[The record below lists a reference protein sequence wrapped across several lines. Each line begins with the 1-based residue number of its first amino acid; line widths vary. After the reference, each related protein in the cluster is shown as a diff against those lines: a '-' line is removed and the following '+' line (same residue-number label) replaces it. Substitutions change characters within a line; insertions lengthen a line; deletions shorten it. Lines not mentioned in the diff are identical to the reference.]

1 MSADVEAIAKA
12 WMAHQ
17 GYSPDDIEVAETDTH
32 EARGCYFAGTSWC
45 CFDEYGNSN
54 HPAWD
59 VLEEATEMARV
70 AIEAL
75 EATHAIVELPKP
87 ANVIEAE
94 WNGEWVDGIIT
105 AHFGSG
111 KVRCYLED
119 PRMTSDDAREIGAG
133 LIAAAA
139 AADRSEV
146 PS

>member
-1 MSADVEAIAKA
+1 MSADIEVIAKA

-32 EARGCYFAGTSWC
+32 EARGCDWHGTSWY

-75 EATHAIVELPKP
+75 TETHAIIELPKP
-87 ANVIEAE
+87 WMEGSDAE
-94 WNGEWVDGIIT
+94 WADGIIT
-105 AHFGSG
+105 AHIGSG

-119 PRMTSDDAREIGAG
+119 GRMTSDDAREIGSG

-139 AADRSEV
+139 AADASEV
-146 PS
+146 AS